1 MFARTST
8 VEGTPEN
15 VEQGIRFFQENVLPA
30 LKGAPGY
37 KGALLLVDRQSG
49 KGLGI
54 SVWDSEDNMQAS
66 EDAVRTARDQAAQ
79 TMGGSVAAVDHYE
92 VAIYETQ

>member
-1 MFARTST
+1 MFAGAST
-8 VEGTPEN
+8 VEGRPQN
-15 VEQGIRFFQENVLPA
+15 VDQGIRVFQENVLPA
-30 LKGAPGY
+30 VKGAPGY

-54 SVWDSEDNMQAS
+54 SLWDSEENMRAS
-66 EDAVRTARDQAAQ
+66 EEAVRAVRDEAAQ
-79 TMGGSVAAVDHYE
+79 TMGGSATVDRYE